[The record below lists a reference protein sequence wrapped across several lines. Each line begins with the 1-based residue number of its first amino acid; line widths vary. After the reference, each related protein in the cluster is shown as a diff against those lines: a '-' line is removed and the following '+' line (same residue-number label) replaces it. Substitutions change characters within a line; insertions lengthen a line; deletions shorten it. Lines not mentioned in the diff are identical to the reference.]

1 MSVRT
6 TCLIVFVVVLFLVG
20 GWMLGMDGMRRQ
32 EARNAVL
39 RDEGRKAARA
49 GIPETA
55 CPGTG
60 TWNDTGR
67 REQWLKG
74 WIEAREEAVSR

>member
-1 MSVRT
+1 MNRRAW
-6 TCLIVFVVVLFLVG
+6 LITVVVIALCLAG
-20 GWMLGMDGMRRQ
+20 GWMLGVDAIHRQ
-32 EARNAVL
+32 EARNAAL

-55 CPGTG
+55 CPYPDSWG
-60 TWNDTGR
+60 DTGR

-74 WIEAREEAVSR
+74 WIEAREEAVTP

>member
-6 TCLIVFVVVLFLVG
+6 TCLIVLVVVLFLVG

-32 EARNAVL
+32 EARNAAL

-55 CPGTG
+55 CPYPD

-74 WIEAREEAVSR
+74 WIEAREETVSP

>member
-1 MSVRT
+1 MSVRST
-6 TCLIVFVVVLFLVG
+6 WLIALVVVLVLAG
-20 GWMLGMDGMRRQ
+20 GWMLGVDAIHRQ

-55 CPGTG
+55 CPYPD
-60 TWNDTGR
+60 TWGDTGR

-74 WIEAREEAVSR
+74 WIEAREEVVSP